1 MTPAQALLLATLVG
15 QAMDMAYKVYAKQKD
30 TVTEEDLQK
39 LIGNAEQ
46 RKALLLAEFEGL

>member
-30 TVTEEDLQK
+30 NITPEQLDT